1 MDEQMTISLPLRK
14 LAEQIGDEVTEDM
27 GKVAFYFH
35 VCTALAEAGHA
46 RISKDDLAQ
55 VTLIAFQRRQ
65 DRFPK
70 VPILNAVGVYAQ
82 E

>member
-1 MDEQMTISLPLRK
+1 MHEELTIGLPLQK

-27 GKVAFYFH
+27 GMIAFYFH

-55 VTLIAFQRRQ
+55 VTFIAFRRRQ
-65 DRFPK
+65 ERFPK

-82 E
+82 D